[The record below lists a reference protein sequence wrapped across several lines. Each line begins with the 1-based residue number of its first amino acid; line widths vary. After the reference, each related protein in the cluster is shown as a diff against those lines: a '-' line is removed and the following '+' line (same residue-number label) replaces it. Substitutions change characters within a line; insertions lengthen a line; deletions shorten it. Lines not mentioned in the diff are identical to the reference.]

1 MKKILHKTAAL
12 VAAAVLTVCTQPFT
26 ACAEDDDELK
36 CPSGAT
42 VSSVISSQKK
52 IDAHPYNTEHSK
64 TDSARVELIFHDN
77 EILYT
82 RYYGCTNIEE
92 HTLADENSVF
102 EWGSLSKTFV
112 WVSIMQL
119 WEQGK
124 IDLGEDIRTYLP
136 DDFIRHLKYDDP
148 ITLMDIMNHKGGWC
162 EKFYDSTS
170 EDMAEMPSLEEAL
183 KNVEPAQTYRPGE
196 VASYSNWAASLAG
209 LIVQRVSG
217 MDYIDYVH
225 KNIFE
230 PLGMEHTSAGPDFTD
245 NPWVR
250 EQRLKMNCYEI
261 STHNSYQENADGTTE
276 EEMIE
281 EFKSKGTCLFNDQL
295 YPCGSITGT
304 LGDLATYAQALVNDD
319 HPLFKNAETQEKL
332 FSGSSFY
339 GNTDIPSFS
348 YGFDVKEY
356 NYTRTF
362 GHTGATFGCVAN
374 MEFDPVSK
382 FGVVGLSN
390 CGDDFP
396 NYLCQFVFGRLK
408 AKKYIGENYEKF
420 DLTPYS
426 GYYSDTRTHA
436 AGLGKFILY
445 MDAFSIDS
453 INAAKVAD
461 GVFLEYHSEEYYDDT
476 IYSIVEHSDGRR
488 GIVNSCSE
496 YLEIKHYVPK
506 LCLLAGFMLCGVASL
521 FILLAKR
528 KLNKARKASPLSFAH
543 IITAGQ
549 FAKIISLA
557 AMISIVIF
565 RINEEN
571 TDGLTKT
578 QGMIIGIT
586 QIICMVICAAALL
599 AAAYSFIT
607 KKKLPYGRIR
617 SLSCFTGNL
626 ITVSAMIFF
635 EMYNFWC
642 C

>member
-1 MKKILHKTAAL
+1 MKRILRKTAAFI
-12 VAAAVLTVCTQPFT
+12 AAAVLTVCTQPFS
-26 ACAEDDDELK
+26 AFAEDEDVLK
-36 CPSGAT
+36 FPSGAT
-42 VSSVISSQKK
+42 VSSVIK
-52 IDAHPYNTEHSK
+52 IQEK
-64 TDSARVELIFHDN
+64 WDSHRNNIERRDKSNARVELIFHGD

-102 EWGSLSKTFV
+102 EWGSISKTFT

-124 IDLGEDIRTYLP
+124 IDLEADIRTYLP
-136 DDFIRHLKYDDP
+136 DDFFSHLKYDDP

-217 MDYIDYVH
+217 MDYVDYVH

-245 NPWVR
+245 NQWVR
-250 EQRLKMNCYEI
+250 EQRLKMKCYDLT
-261 STHNSYQENADGTTE
+261 THDSYKENADGT
-276 EEMIE
+276 IE
-281 EFKSKGTCLFNDQL
+281 EGVIEEYKSKGTCLFNDQL

-304 LGDLATYAQALVNDD
+304 IGDLATYAQALVNDA

-348 YGFDVKEY
+348 YGFDVHEY
-356 NYTRTF
+356 NNVRTF

-382 FGVVGLSN
+382 FGIVGLSN

-396 NYLCQFVFGRLK
+396 NYLCSYVFGRLK
-408 AKKYIGENYEKF
+408 TKKYIGENYEKF

-436 AGLGKFILY
+436 AGMGRFILY
-445 MDAFSIDS
+445 MDAFSIDN

-461 GVFLEYHSEEYYDDT
+461 GVFLEYHSEEYFDDT
-476 IYSIVEHSDGRR
+476 IYSIVKNSDGTR

-496 YLEIKHYVPK
+496 YLEIKHYIPK

-528 KLNKARKASPLSFAH
+528 KLNKAGKSAPLSFAH

-557 AMISIVIF
+557 AIISIVVI
-565 RINEEN
+565 RIKGDN
-571 TDGLTKT
+571 DGLTKT
-578 QGMIIGIT
+578 EGMVIGIT
-586 QIICMVICAAALL
+586 QIVCMAICLAALL
-599 AAAYSFIT
+599 AAAYSFIA

-617 SLSCFTGNL
+617 SLSCFAGNL

>member
-1 MKKILHKTAAL
+1 MNGFLRRTAAFI
-12 VAAAVLTVCTQPFT
+12 AAAVLTVCTQPFS
-26 ACAEDDDELK
+26 AFAENEDELK
-36 CPSGAT
+36 CPSGLT
-42 VSSVISSQKK
+42 VSKLISSQEK
-52 IDAHPYNTEHSK
+52 IDAHPTNIKNSK
-64 TDSARVELIFHDN
+64 TDSARVELVFHGD

-92 HTLADENSVF
+92 HTPADENSVF
-102 EWGSLSKTFV
+102 EWGSISKTFT

-124 IDLGEDIRTYLP
+124 IDLEADIRTYLP
-136 DDFIRHLKYDDP
+136 ENFFRRLKYDDP

-196 VASYSNWAASLAG
+196 VASYSNWAAALAG

-217 MDYIDYVH
+217 MDYVDYVH

-230 PLGMEHTSAGPDFTD
+230 PLGMEHTAVAPNLTD

-250 EQRLKMNCYEI
+250 EQRLKTICYDL
-261 STHNSYQENADGTTE
+261 SPHGGYQENEDGVIE
-276 EEMIE
+276 EGIIE

-304 LGDLATYAQALVNDD
+304 IGDLATFAQALVNDA

-348 YGFDVKEY
+348 YGFDVHEY
-356 NYTRTF
+356 NNVRSF
-362 GHTGATFGCVAN
+362 GHTGGTFGCVSN

-390 CGDDFP
+390 CRDDFP
-396 NYLCQFVFGRLK
+396 NYLCSSVFGSLK
-408 AKKYIGENYEKF
+408 AKNYIGENFEKA

-436 AGLGKFILY
+436 AGMGRFILY
-445 MDAFSIDS
+445 MDAFSIDN
-453 INAAKVAD
+453 IDAVKVAD
-461 GVFLEYHSEEYYDDT
+461 DVFLEYHSEDYYDDA
-476 IYSIVEHSDGRR
+476 IYGIVEHSDGTR
-488 GIVNSCSE
+488 GLFNSCSE
-496 YLEIKHYVPK
+496 YLEIKHYIPK

-528 KLNKARKASPLSFAH
+528 KLNKAHKAAPLSFAH

-549 FAKIISLA
+549 FAKIVSLA
-557 AMISIVIF
+557 AMISIVVV
-565 RINEEN
+565 RIQGDN
-571 TDGLTKT
+571 DGLTKT
-578 QGMIIGIT
+578 QGMVIGIT
-586 QIICMVICAAALL
+586 QLLCLGICVLALL
-599 AAAYSFIT
+599 AAAYSLIA
-607 KKKLPYGRIR
+607 KKKLPYRKIR
-617 SLSCFTGNL
+617 SISCFAGNL

-635 EMYNFWC
+635 EMYNFWGC
-642 C
+642 

>member
-1 MKKILHKTAAL
+1 MKNLLRRTAAFI
-12 VAAAVLTVCTQPFT
+12 AAAVLTVCTQPFSVF
-26 ACAEDDDELK
+26 AEEEEGLL
-36 CPSGAT
+36 CPSGHT
-42 VSSVISSQKK
+42 ISSVISNQKK
-52 IDAHPYNTEHSK
+52 IETHPYNAERKDKSN
-64 TDSARVELIFHDN
+64 ANVQLIFHGD

-82 RYYGCTNIEE
+82 RYFGCTNIEE

-102 EWGSLSKTFV
+102 EWGSISKTFT

-124 IDLGEDIRTYLP
+124 IDLEADIRIYLP
-136 DDFIRHLKYDDP
+136 ENFFRHLKYDDP

-170 EDMAEMPSLEEAL
+170 PDMAEMPSLEEAL
-183 KNVEPAQTYRPGE
+183 QNVEPAQTYRPGE

-217 MDYIDYVH
+217 MDYVDYVH

-230 PLGMEHTSAGPDFTD
+230 PLGMEHTSAAPGCTD

-250 EQRLKMNCYEI
+250 EQRLKTICYDI
-261 STHNSYQENADGTTE
+261 SLHETYAENEYGITE
-276 EEMIE
+276 SEMKEEY
-281 EFKSKGTCLFNDQL
+281 KSKGTELFNDQL

-304 LGDLATYAQALVNDD
+304 IGDLATYAQAFVNDD
-319 HPLFKNAETQEKL
+319 HPLFQNAETQEKL

-356 NYTRTF
+356 NNTRTF
-362 GHTGATFGCVAN
+362 GHTGGTFGCVSN

-390 CGDDFP
+390 SRDDFP
-396 NYLCQFVFGRLK
+396 DSLCSLVFGKLK
-408 AKKYIGENYEKF
+408 TKDYIGENYEKA
-420 DLTPYS
+420 DMKPYS
-426 GYYSDTRTHA
+426 GFYSNTRTHA
-436 AGLGKFILY
+436 AGMGRFILY
-445 MDAFSIDS
+445 MDAFSID
-453 INAAKVAD
+453 NMDAVKVAD
-461 GVFLEYHSEEYYDDT
+461 DVFLEYHDEDWAVDG
-476 IYSIVEHSDGRR
+476 IYGIVEHSDGRR
-488 GIVNSCSE
+488 GIFNSCSE

-506 LCLLAGFMLCGVASL
+506 LCLLAGFFLCGIASL

-528 KLNKARKASPLSFAH
+528 KLNKAHRVAPLSFAH

-549 FAKIISLA
+549 FAKIVSVA
-557 AMISIVIF
+557 AIITIVVI
-565 RINEEN
+565 RIKGDN
-571 TDGLTKT
+571 DGLTRT
-578 QGMIIGIT
+578 QGMVIGIT
-586 QIICMVICAAALL
+586 QLVCLAVCVLALL
-599 AAAYSFIT
+599 AAAYSLIT

-617 SLSCFTGNL
+617 SISCFAGNL

>member
-1 MKKILHKTAAL
+1 MKRILRKTAAFI
-12 VAAAVLTVCTQPFT
+12 AAAVLTVCTQPFT
-26 ACAEDDDELK
+26 AFAEDDELK
-36 CPSGAT
+36 CPSGFKVST
-42 VSSVISSQKK
+42 VIK
-52 IDAHPYNTEHSK
+52 IQEK
-64 TDSARVELIFHDN
+64 WDSHRNNIERRDKSNARVELIFHGD

-102 EWGSLSKTFV
+102 EWGSISKTFT

-124 IDLGEDIRTYLP
+124 IDLEADIRTYLP
-136 DDFIRHLKYDDP
+136 DDFFSHLKYDDP

-170 EDMAEMPSLEEAL
+170 EDMDEMPSLEEAL

-217 MDYIDYVH
+217 MDYVDYVH

-230 PLGMEHTSAGPDFTD
+230 ALGMEHTSAGPDFTD
-245 NPWVR
+245 NQWVR
-250 EQRLKMNCYEI
+250 EQRLKMKCYDLT
-261 STHNSYQENADGTTE
+261 THDSYKENADGI
-276 EEMIE
+276 IE
-281 EFKSKGTCLFNDQL
+281 EGVIEEYKSKGTCLFNDQL

-304 LGDLATYAQALVNDD
+304 IGDLATYAQALVNDA

-348 YGFDVKEY
+348 YGFDVHEY
-356 NYTRTF
+356 NNVRTF

-382 FGVVGLSN
+382 FGIVGLSN

-396 NYLCQFVFGRLK
+396 NYLCSYVFGRLK
-408 AKKYIGENYEKF
+408 TKKYIGENYEKF

-436 AGLGKFILY
+436 AGMGRFILY
-445 MDAFSIDS
+445 MDAFSIDN

-461 GVFLEYHSEEYYDDT
+461 GVFIEYHSEEAYDDT
-476 IYSIVEHSDGRR
+476 IYSIVEHSDGRH
-488 GIVNSCSE
+488 GIANSCSE
-496 YLEIKHYVPK
+496 YLEIKHYIPK

-528 KLNKARKASPLSFAH
+528 KLNKAGKSAPLSFAH

-557 AMISIVIF
+557 AIISIVVI
-565 RINEEN
+565 RIKGDN
-571 TDGLTKT
+571 DGLTKT
-578 QGMIIGIT
+578 EGMVIGIT
-586 QIICMVICAAALL
+586 QIVCMAICLAALL
-599 AAAYSFIT
+599 AAAYSFIA

-617 SLSCFTGNL
+617 SLSCFAGNL

>member
-1 MKKILHKTAAL
+1 MKRILRRTAAII
-12 VAAAVLTVCTQPFT
+12 AAAVLTVCTQPFS
-26 ACAEDDDELK
+26 AFAEDEDALK
-36 CPSGAT
+36 FPSGAT
-42 VSSVISSQKK
+42 VSSVIK
-52 IDAHPYNTEHSK
+52 IQEK
-64 TDSARVELIFHDN
+64 WDSHRNNIERRDKSNARVELIFHGD

-92 HTLADENSVF
+92 HELADENSVF
-102 EWGSLSKTFV
+102 EWGSISKTFT

-124 IDLGEDIRTYLP
+124 IDLDADIRTYLP
-136 DDFIRHLKYDDP
+136 DNFFRHLKYDEP
-148 ITLMDIMNHKGGWC
+148 ITITDIMNHKGGWC

-170 EDMAEMPSLEEAL
+170 ADMAAMPSLEEAL
-183 KNVEPAQTYRPGE
+183 RNTEPAQTYRPGE
-196 VASYSNWAASLAG
+196 VASYSNWAAALAG

-217 MDYIDYVH
+217 MDYVEYVH

-250 EQRLKMNCYEI
+250 EQRMKTMCYEL
-261 STHNSYQENADGTTE
+261 SLHQSYKENEDGTIEDGVRE
-276 EEMIE
+276 EY
-281 EFKSKGTCLFNDQL
+281 KSKGTCMFNDQL
-295 YPCGSITGT
+295 YPCGAITGT
-304 LGDLATYAQALVNDD
+304 LGDLATYAQAFVNDD
-319 HPLFKNAETQEKL
+319 HPLFQNAETQQKL
-332 FSGSSFY
+332 LSGSSFY
-339 GNTDIPSFS
+339 GNTDIPCFS

-390 CGDDFP
+390 SRDDFP
-396 NYLCQFVFGRLK
+396 NSLCSSVFGRLK
-408 AKKYIGENYEKF
+408 TKKYIGENYEKF

-436 AGLGKFILY
+436 AGMGRFILY
-445 MDAFSIDS
+445 MDAFSIDN

-461 GVFLEYHSEEYYDDT
+461 DVFLEYHSEDYYDDT
-476 IYSIVEHSDGRR
+476 IFSVVENSDGRR
-488 GIVNSCSE
+488 GFVNSCSE

-528 KLNKARKASPLSFAH
+528 KLNKAHKTASLSFAH

-549 FAKIISLA
+549 LAKIISLA
-557 AMISIVIF
+557 AMISIVAI
-565 RINEEN
+565 RVNGDN
-571 TDGLTKT
+571 DGLTRT
-578 QGMIIGIT
+578 EGTVIGVI
-586 QIICMVICAAALL
+586 QLICLAVCGLALL
-599 AAAYSFIT
+599 AAAYSFIAQ
-607 KKKLPYGRIR
+607 KKLPYGKIR

>member
-1 MKKILHKTAAL
+1 MKGFLRRTAAFI
-12 VAAAVLTVCTQPFT
+12 AAAVLTVCTQPFS
-26 ACAEDDDELK
+26 AFAENEDEPK
-36 CPSGAT
+36 CPSGIT
-42 VSSVISSQKK
+42 VSKLISSQIKL
-52 IDAHPYNTEHSK
+52 DAHPTNIKNSK
-64 TDSARVELIFHDN
+64 TDSAHVELVFHGD

-92 HTLADENSVF
+92 HTPADENSVF
-102 EWGSLSKTFV
+102 EWGSISKTFT

-119 WEQGK
+119 WEQEK
-124 IDLGEDIRTYLP
+124 IDLEADIRTYLP
-136 DDFIRHLKYDDP
+136 DDFFRRLKYDDP
-148 ITLMDIMNHKGGWC
+148 ITLIDIMNHKGGWC

-196 VASYSNWAASLAG
+196 VASYSNWAAALAG

-217 MDYIDYVH
+217 MDYVDYVH

-230 PLGMEHTSAGPDFTD
+230 PLGMEHTAVAPNLTD

-250 EQRLKMNCYEI
+250 EQRLKTICYDL
-261 STHNSYQENADGTTE
+261 STHGGYKENEDGVIE
-276 EEMIE
+276 EGIIE

-304 LGDLATYAQALVNDD
+304 IGDLATFAQALVNDD
-319 HPLFKNAETQEKL
+319 HPLFKNTKTQEKL

-356 NYTRTF
+356 NNTRTF
-362 GHTGATFGCVAN
+362 GHTGGTFGCVSN

-390 CGDDFP
+390 CRDDFP
-396 NYLCQFVFGRLK
+396 NYLCSFVFGSLK
-408 AKKYIGENYEKF
+408 TKNYIGENFEKA

-436 AGLGKFILY
+436 AGMGRFILY
-445 MDAFSIDS
+445 MDAFSIDN
-453 INAAKVAD
+453 IDPVKVAD
-461 GVFLEYHSEEYYDDT
+461 DVFLEYHSEDYYDDA
-476 IYSIVEHSDGRR
+476 IYGIVEHSDGRR
-488 GIVNSCSE
+488 GFFNSCSE
-496 YLEIKHYVPK
+496 YLEIKHYIPK

-528 KLNKARKASPLSFAH
+528 KLNKAHKAAPLSFAH

-549 FAKIISLA
+549 FAKIVSLA
-557 AMISIVIF
+557 AMISIVVV
-565 RINEEN
+565 RIQGDK
-571 TDGLTKT
+571 DGLTKT
-578 QGMIIGIT
+578 QGMVIGIT
-586 QIICMVICAAALL
+586 QLLCLGVCVLALL
-599 AAAYSFIT
+599 AAAYSLIA
-607 KKKLPYGRIR
+607 KKKLPYRKIR
-617 SLSCFTGNL
+617 SISCFAGNL

-635 EMYNFWC
+635 EMYNFWGC
-642 C
+642 

>member
-1 MKKILHKTAAL
+1 MKRILRKTAAFF
-12 VAAAVLTVCTQPFT
+12 AAAVLTVCTQPFT
-26 ACAEDDDELK
+26 AFADDEDDLK
-36 CPSGAT
+36 CPSSAT
-42 VSSVISSQKK
+42 VSSVISLLKK
-52 IDAHPYNTEHSK
+52 FDAYPDNIERSNK
-64 TDSARVELIFHDN
+64 SSANVQLIFHGD

-102 EWGSLSKTFV
+102 EWGSISKTFV

-124 IDLGEDIRTYLP
+124 VDLETDIRTYLH
-136 DDFIRHLKYDDP
+136 DNFFEHLKYDDP

-170 EDMAEMPSLEEAL
+170 EDMAEMLSLEEAL

-196 VASYSNWAASLAG
+196 VSSYSNWAAALAG

-217 MDYIDYVH
+217 MDYVDYVH

-250 EQRLKMNCYEI
+250 EQRIKTICYEI
-261 STHNSYQENADGTTE
+261 ELNNKYVESDDGLITE
-276 EEMIE
+276 EIIE
-281 EFKSKGTCLFNDQL
+281 EYKSKGNCLFNDQI

-304 LGDLATYAQALVNDD
+304 LGDLATYAQAFVNDD

-332 FSGSSFY
+332 LSGSSFY

-390 CGDDFP
+390 CRDDFP
-396 NYLCQFVFGRLK
+396 SSLCSYVFGRLK
-408 AKKYIGENYEKF
+408 AKKYIGKNYEKF

-445 MDAFSIDS
+445 MDAFSIDN
-453 INAAKVAD
+453 INAVKVAD
-461 GVFLEYHSEEYYDDT
+461 KVFLEYHSEDYYDDT
-476 IYSIVEHSDGRR
+476 IFGIVEHSDGRR

-496 YLEIKHYVPK
+496 YLEIKYYIPK
-506 LCLLAGFMLCGVASL
+506 LCLLAGFMICGIASL

-528 KLNKARKASPLSFAH
+528 KLNKAGKATPLSFAH

-549 FAKIISLA
+549 FAKIVSLA
-557 AMISIVIF
+557 AIISIVVI
-565 RINEEN
+565 RIKGDN
-571 TDGLTKT
+571 DGLTKT
-578 QGMIIGIT
+578 EGMVIGIT
-586 QIICMVICAAALL
+586 QIVCMVLCVLALL
-599 AAAYSFIT
+599 ASAYSFIA
-607 KKKLPYGRIR
+607 KKKLPYGKIR

>member
-1 MKKILHKTAAL
+1 MKKLLRKTAAL
-12 VAAAVLTVCTQPFT
+12 IAAAMLAICTQPFS
-26 ACAEDDDELK
+26 AFSEDADVLK
-36 CPSGAT
+36 CPSGNT
-42 VSSVISSQKK
+42 VSSVISIHDK
-52 IDAHPYNTEHSK
+52 IDAHHEIAANRDKSN
-64 TDSARVELIFHDN
+64 ANVQLIFHGD

-102 EWGSLSKTFV
+102 EWGSISKTFI

-124 IDLGEDIRTYLP
+124 IDLEADIRTYLP
-136 DDFIRHLKYDDP
+136 DDFFRHLKYDDP
-148 ITLMDIMNHKGGWC
+148 ITLTDIMNHKGGWC

-170 EDMAEMPSLEEAL
+170 ADMAAMPSLEEAL
-183 KNVEPAQTYRPGE
+183 RNTEPAQTYRPGE
-196 VASYSNWAASLAG
+196 VASYSNWAAALAG

-217 MDYIDYVH
+217 LDYVEYVH

-230 PLGMEHTSAGPDFTD
+230 PLGMEHTSAGPDLTD

-250 EQRLKMNCYEI
+250 EQRMKTICYEI
-261 STHNSYQENADGTTE
+261 ELNNNYVESDDGLITE
-276 EEMIE
+276 EIIE
-281 EFKSKGTCLFNDQL
+281 EYKSKGNCLFNDQL

-304 LGDLATYAQALVNDD
+304 LGDLATYAQAFVNDD
-319 HPLFKNAETQEKL
+319 HPLFQNAETQEKL

-339 GNTDIPSFS
+339 GNTDIPCFS

-356 NYTRTF
+356 NNTRTF
-362 GHTGATFGCVAN
+362 GHNGATFGCLAN

-390 CGDDFP
+390 TRDDFP
-396 NYLCQFVFGRLK
+396 NSLCSYVFGRLK
-408 AKKYIGENYEKF
+408 TKNYIGENYEKT

-436 AGLGKFILY
+436 AGMGRFILY
-445 MDAFSIDS
+445 MDAFSID
-453 INAAKVAD
+453 NLDAAKVAD
-461 GVFLEYHSEEYYDDT
+461 DVFLEYHSEDYYDDT
-476 IYSIVEHSDGRR
+476 IYGIVYNSDGRR
-488 GIVNSCSE
+488 GIFNSCSE
-496 YLEIKHYVPK
+496 YLEIKNYIPK
-506 LCLLAGFMLCGVASL
+506 LCLLAGFMLCGVASV
-521 FILLAKR
+521 FILLGKR
-528 KLNKARKASPLSFAH
+528 KLHKAHKAAPLSFAH

-549 FAKIISLA
+549 FAKIISLG
-557 AMISIVIF
+557 AMISIVVI
-565 RINEEN
+565 RVKGDN
-571 TDGLTKT
+571 DGLTKT
-578 QGMIIGIT
+578 EGMVIGIT
-586 QIICMVICAAALL
+586 QLVCLVFCILALL
-599 AAAYSFIT
+599 AAAYSFIA

-617 SLSCFTGNL
+617 SISCFTGNL

>member
-1 MKKILHKTAAL
+1 MKRILRRTAAII
-12 VAAAVLTVCTQPFT
+12 ASAVLTVCTQPFS
-26 ACAEDDDELK
+26 AFAEDDGDIK
-36 CPSGAT
+36 FPSGVP
-42 VSSVISSQKK
+42 VSSVIKIQEK
-52 IDAHPYNTEHSK
+52 IDAHPYNIKKRDKSNAH
-64 TDSARVELIFHDN
+64 VELIFHGD

-102 EWGSLSKTFV
+102 EWGSISKTFT

-124 IDLGEDIRTYLP
+124 IDLEADIRTYLP
-136 DDFIRHLKYDDP
+136 DNFFRHLKYDDP

-170 EDMAEMPSLEEAL
+170 ADMAAMPSLEEAL
-183 KNVEPAQTYRPGE
+183 RNTEPAQTYRPGE
-196 VASYSNWAASLAG
+196 VASYSNWAAALAG

-217 MDYIDYVH
+217 MDYVEYVH

-230 PLGMEHTSAGPDFTD
+230 PLGMEHTTAGPDFTD

-250 EQRLKMNCYEI
+250 EQRLKTICYET
-261 STHNSYQENADGTTE
+261 SLHKSYIENEYGIIED
-276 EEMIE
+276 EMIE
-281 EFKSKGTCLFNDQL
+281 EYKSKGTCLFNDQL
-295 YPCGSITGT
+295 YPCGAITGT
-304 LGDLATYAQALVNDD
+304 LGDLATYAQAFVNDD
-319 HPLFKNAETQEKL
+319 HPLFQNAETQEKL
-332 FSGSSFY
+332 LSGSSFY
-339 GNTDIPSFS
+339 GNTDIPCFS

-362 GHTGATFGCVAN
+362 GHTGSTFGCVAN

-396 NYLCQFVFGRLK
+396 NSLCASVFGRLK
-408 AKKYIGENYEKF
+408 AQKYIGEDYEKA
-420 DLTPYS
+420 DMTPYS
-426 GYYSDTRTHA
+426 GYYSNTRTHA
-436 AGLGKFILY
+436 AGMGKFILY
-445 MDAFSIDS
+445 MDAFSIDN

-461 GVFLEYHSEEYYDDT
+461 DVFLEYHSEDYYDDS
-476 IYSIVEHSDGRR
+476 IYGIVYNSDGTR

-528 KLNKARKASPLSFAH
+528 KLNKAHKAAPLSFAH

-557 AMISIVIF
+557 AMISIVVI
-565 RINEEN
+565 RVKGDN
-571 TDGLTKT
+571 DGLTKT
-578 QGMIIGIT
+578 EGTVIGII
-586 QIICMVICAAALL
+586 QFVCLAVCGLALI
-599 AAAYSFIT
+599 AAAYSFIA

-617 SLSCFTGNL
+617 SLSCFAGNL
-626 ITVSAMIFF
+626 ITVSAMFFF

>member
-1 MKKILHKTAAL
+1 MKRILRRTAA
-12 VAAAVLTVCTQPFT
+12 VIAAAVLTVCTQPFS
-26 ACAEDDDELK
+26 AFAEDEDVLK
-36 CPSGAT
+36 FPSGAT
-42 VSSVISSQKK
+42 VSSVIKNQEKRDSHHSN
-52 IDAHPYNTEHSK
+52 IERRDRSNAH
-64 TDSARVELIFHDN
+64 VELIFHGD

-102 EWGSLSKTFV
+102 EWGSISKTFI

-124 IDLGEDIRTYLP
+124 IDLEADIRTYLP
-136 DDFIRHLKYDDP
+136 DNFFRHLKYDDP
-148 ITLMDIMNHKGGWC
+148 ITLTDIMNHKGGWC

-170 EDMAEMPSLEEAL
+170 EDMAAMPSLEEAL
-183 KNVEPAQTYRPGE
+183 RNVEPAQTYRPGE
-196 VASYSNWAASLAG
+196 VASYSNWAAALAG

-217 MDYIDYVH
+217 MDYVEYVH

-250 EQRLKMNCYEI
+250 EQRMKTICYET
-261 STHNSYQENADGTTE
+261 SLHTNYKENEDGS
-276 EEMIE
+276 IE
-281 EFKSKGTCLFNDQL
+281 ERVVEEFESKGTCLFNDQL
-295 YPCGSITGT
+295 YPCGAVTGT
-304 LGDLATYAQALVNDD
+304 LGDLATYAQAFVNDD
-319 HPLFKNAETQEKL
+319 HPLFRNAETQEKL
-332 FSGSSFY
+332 LSGSSFY
-339 GNTDIPSFS
+339 GNTDIPGFS

-356 NYTRTF
+356 NNTRTF

-390 CGDDFP
+390 CRDDFP
-396 NYLCQFVFGRLK
+396 GLFGKYVFGRLK
-408 AKKYIGENYEKF
+408 AKKYIGENYEKA
-420 DLTPYS
+420 DMTPYS

-436 AGLGKFILY
+436 AGIGKFILY

-461 GVFLEYHSEEYYDDT
+461 DVFFEYHSEDYYDDT
-476 IYSIVEHSDGRR
+476 IFSIVENSDGRR
-488 GIVNSCSE
+488 GIVNCCSE
-496 YLEIKHYVPK
+496 YLEIKNYIPK

-528 KLNKARKASPLSFAH
+528 KLNKAHKAAPLSFAH

-557 AMISIVIF
+557 ALISIVVI
-565 RINEEN
+565 RLKGDN
-571 TDGLTKT
+571 DGLTRT
-578 QGMIIGIT
+578 EGMVIGIT
-586 QIICMVICAAALL
+586 QLVCLAVCVLSLI
-599 AAAYSFIT
+599 AAAYSFIS

-617 SLSCFTGNL
+617 SISCFTGNL
-626 ITVSAMIFF
+626 ITVSAIVFF

>member
-1 MKKILHKTAAL
+1 MKRILRKTAAFI
-12 VAAAVLTVCTQPFT
+12 AAAVLTVCTQPFS
-26 ACAEDDDELK
+26 AFAEDEDVLK
-36 CPSGAT
+36 FPSGAT
-42 VSSVISSQKK
+42 VSSVIK
-52 IDAHPYNTEHSK
+52 IQEK
-64 TDSARVELIFHDN
+64 WDSHRNNIERRDKSNARVELIFHGD

-102 EWGSLSKTFV
+102 EWGSISKTFV

-124 IDLGEDIRTYLP
+124 IDLEADIRTYLP
-136 DDFIRHLKYDDP
+136 DDFFSHLKYDDP

-217 MDYIDYVH
+217 MDYVDYVH

-245 NPWVR
+245 NQWVR
-250 EQRLKMNCYEI
+250 EQRLKMKCYDLT
-261 STHNSYQENADGTTE
+261 THDSYKENADGT
-276 EEMIE
+276 IE
-281 EFKSKGTCLFNDQL
+281 EGVIEEYKSKGTCLFNDQL

-304 LGDLATYAQALVNDD
+304 IGDLATYAQALVNDA

-348 YGFDVKEY
+348 YGFDVHEY
-356 NYTRTF
+356 NNVRTF

-382 FGVVGLSN
+382 FGIVGLSN

-396 NYLCQFVFGRLK
+396 NYLCSYVFGRLK
-408 AKKYIGENYEKF
+408 TKKYIGENYEKF

-436 AGLGKFILY
+436 AGMGRFILY
-445 MDAFSIDS
+445 MDAFSIDN

-461 GVFLEYHSEEYYDDT
+461 GVFLEYHSEEYFDDT
-476 IYSIVEHSDGRR
+476 IYSIVKKSDGTR

-496 YLEIKHYVPK
+496 YLEIKHYIPK

-528 KLNKARKASPLSFAH
+528 KLNKAGKSAPLSFAH

-557 AMISIVIF
+557 AIISIVVI
-565 RINEEN
+565 RIKGDN
-571 TDGLTKT
+571 DGLTKT
-578 QGMIIGIT
+578 EGMVIGIT
-586 QIICMVICAAALL
+586 QIVCMAICLAALL
-599 AAAYSFIT
+599 AAAYSFIA

-617 SLSCFTGNL
+617 SLSCFAGNL